1 MRSSERA
8 NWAPQGGLDTRY
20 KRARQEW
27 DNRMGSAV
35 IQAKNW
41 RLATF
46 TSLVLVGFA
55 IGGMAYLGAQP
66 KTVPHIVEV
75 DKLGAPRYVGPVGQS
90 GREYKPSEPS
100 LRYHL
105 RRFIDATRTLSSD
118 PTVVKRNWLDAY
130 TLVTSNAAN
139 QLNVYAESTQPIK
152 RAQDGERVS
161 VELVAMVQL
170 SKDTWQADW
179 REISWDRNGNQ
190 VGTTVW
196 RGNFRLVVKLPETEE
211 RIAINP
217 IGLYIDEFHWSRLQA

>member
-1 MRSSERA
+1 MRANEPA
-8 NWAPQGGLDTRY
+8 NWAPKGPLDTPY

-46 TSLVLVGFA
+46 ASLTLVGFS
-55 IGGMAYLGAQP
+55 IFGLAYLGAQP

-75 DKLGAPRYVGPVGQS
+75 DKLGAARYAGPAGQS
-90 GREYKPSEPS
+90 GRDYKPSEAS

-118 PTVVKRNWLDAY
+118 PAVVKRNWLDAY
-130 TLVTSNAAN
+130 TLLTSNAAN
-139 QLNVYAESTQPIK
+139 QLNAYAESTQPIK
-152 RAQDGERVS
+152 RAQSGERMS
-161 VELVAMVQL
+161 IELVAMVQL

-179 REISWDRNGNQ
+179 REVAWDKNGNQ
-190 VGTTVW
+190 VGTSVW
-196 RGNFRLVVKLPETEE
+196 RGNFRVVLKLPETDEQL
-211 RIAINP
+211 AVNP
-217 IGLYIDEFHWSRLQA
+217 IGLYIDEYHWSRLQS

>member
-1 MRSSERA
+1 MRATDRA
-8 NWAPQGGLDTRY
+8 HWAPQGPLDTPY

-27 DNRMGSAV
+27 DDRMGSAV
-35 IQAKNW
+35 LQAKNW

-46 TSLVLVGFA
+46 ASLILVGFA
-55 IGGMAYLGAQP
+55 IAGLAYLGAQP

-75 DKLGAPRYVGPVGQS
+75 DKLGAPRYAGPVGQPAAD
-90 GREYKPSEPS
+90 YKPSEPS

-118 PTVVKRNWLDAY
+118 PAVVKRNWLEAY
-130 TLVTSNAAN
+130 TLLTTNAAT

-161 VELVAMVQL
+161 IELVGMVQL

-179 REISWDRNGNQ
+179 REITWDKNGNQ
-190 VGTTVW
+190 LGSAIW
-196 RGNFRLVVKLPETEE
+196 RGNFRVVLKLPETDEQL
-211 RIAINP
+211 ATNP
-217 IGLYIDEFHWSRLQA
+217 IGLFIDEFHWSRLQG